1 MASIYNDHVPD
12 NRLRFIFSD
21 AVVAIRLAANAT
33 LEDIARTLGEL
44 PRQRYGDPL
53 AIDVTLES
61 GASAPANPR
70 RSGYAPKQPAM
81 R

>member
-1 MASIYNDHVPD
+1 MPSIPISHVPD

-53 AIDVTLES
+53 AIDVTLEP
-61 GASAPANPR
+61 GASVRANSRPGSAPR
-70 RSGYAPKQPAM
+70 
-81 R
+81 